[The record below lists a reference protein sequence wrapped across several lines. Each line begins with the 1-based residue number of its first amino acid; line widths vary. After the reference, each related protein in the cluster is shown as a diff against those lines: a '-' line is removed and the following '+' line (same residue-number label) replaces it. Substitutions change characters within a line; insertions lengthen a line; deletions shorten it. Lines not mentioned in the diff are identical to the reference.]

1 MSQFDDRERAEEK
14 RFQLNQEQEFK
25 ALARRAR
32 LVGEWAATMMGL
44 SAEDGAAYAK
54 SVVLADLEEAG
65 EEDLF
70 RKVRADIDTK
80 GVAISD
86 HQIRAKM
93 AEALEEARAQIKAA
107 S

>member
-1 MSQFDDRERAEEK
+1 MSSFDDRERAEEK
-14 RFQLNQEQEFK
+14 RFQLSQEQEFK
-25 ALARRAR
+25 AQARRAR

-44 SAEDGAAYAK
+44 SGDEVAAYAK
-54 SVVLADLEEAG
+54 TVVIADLEEAG

-70 RKVRADIDTK
+70 RKIRTDIDAR

-86 HQIRAKM
+86 HQIRTRM
-93 AEALEEARAQIKAA
+93 AEALDEARAQIRAG